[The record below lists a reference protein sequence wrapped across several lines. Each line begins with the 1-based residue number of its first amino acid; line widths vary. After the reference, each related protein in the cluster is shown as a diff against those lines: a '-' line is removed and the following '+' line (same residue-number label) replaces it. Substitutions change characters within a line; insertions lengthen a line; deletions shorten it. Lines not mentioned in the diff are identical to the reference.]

1 MAHHVTAARLSV
13 LQRAAY
19 QQYFDTHLAND
30 ALPTFREWCKTH
42 SEVHPQFLTHDNLTR
57 APSHAVCEISE
68 RRQLPAVCKNAWKV
82 GPVVIWHGSYAL
94 LEVGVSP
101 YQRHDPAEGHT
112 SETWPGWR
120 THIRDMTRLKDT
132 HQRHDPAE
140 GHISETWPGWRTHI
154 QVFTASSHKVTSRC
168 KRQDTPSHLW
178 HWIKTTNSWMREMEG
193 PWDWPKIQL
202 RYSGGWL
209 QDLK

>member
-68 RRQLPAVCKNAWKV
+68 RRQLPAVLKTLGKLAPWLFDMDRTRYSR
-82 GPVVIWHGSYAL
+82 W
-94 LEVGVSP
+94 VSV
-101 YQRHDPAEGHT
+101 
-112 SETWPGWR
+112 
-120 THIRDMTRLKDT
+120 HIRDMTRLKDT
-132 HQRHDPAE
+132 HPSVYRQFAQGHFTVQKTGHTFSSMALDQNHEQLDEGDGGAVGFTENPVALLRWMVAGPEIARLVNEFDEHNWQLCWQR
-140 GHISETWPGWRTHI
+140 
-154 QVFTASSHKVTSRC
+154 
-168 KRQDTPSHLW
+168 L
-178 HWIKTTNSWMREMEG
+178 
-193 PWDWPKIQL
+193 
-202 RYSGGWL
+202 
-209 QDLK
+209 